1 MKFSIKDFLVKCDQI
16 RWKLWIWS
24 HLPKEPL
31 MENLIFCVVIA
42 FLVMNLFRTFFSV
55 FIVDFEQVNVN
66 WECS

>member
-1 MKFSIKDFLVKCDQI
+1 MKCDQI
-16 RWKLWIWS
+16 RWKLRIWS

-42 FLVMNLFRTFFSV
+42 FLVMNLFHTFFSV

-66 WECS
+66 WEFS